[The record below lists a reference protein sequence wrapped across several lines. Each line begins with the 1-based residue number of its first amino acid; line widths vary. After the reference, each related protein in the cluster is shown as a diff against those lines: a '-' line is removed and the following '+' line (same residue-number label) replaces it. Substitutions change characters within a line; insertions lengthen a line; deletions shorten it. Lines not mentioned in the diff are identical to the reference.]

1 MRVVAHAGGPPDPGV
16 HPRRAARPR
25 LRRRYPWRGGH
36 LRQLPTP
43 QTRQGRDHHRPRSR
57 IPAGHRVSRP
67 WHRNWSPGIPSDGGD
82 SGDRPG
88 PGPDAARLRMAL
100 RRSIVQITAG
110 MTVVLLLMG
119 WIALLLVNNTQS
131 KALDAKLGAVL
142 AQADDVGDPPE
153 GSYLARLRP
162 GSRQA
167 GRPAA
172 TVEITPGAPAPV
184 ARLLSDILL
193 TGAAEPPGGQDS
205 IELPPA
211 GTYRIR
217 VTTRTDGQRWAIA
230 SDLTALR
237 ADQRDVFQALL
248 LAEVAGVAGALAA
261 ALLLSRRSVQPLARA
276 LQLQRRFVADAS
288 HELRAPLT
296 ILHTRAQILA
306 ADPAAEPGSAL
317 GKGLRGLVEDTRAL
331 GEVIGDL
338 LASAE
343 PVQVM
348 GHPTALRRAVTALVD
363 NAVRNT
369 PAGGRVDISTTTRDD
384 RAELVVAD
392 TGVGFEPDQA
402 DELFTR
408 SFHHSTGEDDQHD
421 DGHRFGLGLA
431 LVRETAAAHGG
442 SIT

>member
-1 MRVVAHAGGPPDPGV
+1 
-16 HPRRAARPR
+16 
-25 LRRRYPWRGGH
+25 
-36 LRQLPTP
+36 
-43 QTRQGRDHHRPRSR
+43 
-57 IPAGHRVSRP
+57 
-67 WHRNWSPGIPSDGGD
+67 
-82 SGDRPG
+82 
-88 PGPDAARLRMAL
+88 
-100 RRSIVQITAG
+100 
-110 MTVVLLLMG
+110 
-119 WIALLLVNNTQS
+119 QS

-237 ADQRDVFQALL
+237 SDQRDVFQALL

-343 PVQVM
+343 LDRHPRRTQLVDLDQIAAVVVRSSAAHSDSRGVTLSHLTEDSAEPVQVM